1 MFDSEN
7 QELIKFIIIPVKHLL
22 LLKEKNIIWYG
33 NLLKPEK
40 IHIQC
45 KQETKVFLKGHAHR
59 NLIMC
64 LKYNTSLA
72 ILYAAALTIIYC
84 VLFYLVRSCF
94 CQ

>member
-7 QELIKFIIIPVKHLL
+7 QELIKFIIIPVKRLL

-40 IHIQC
+40 IHIQ
-45 KQETKVFLKGHAHR
+45 VFLKGHAHR